1 MTAEQI
7 KNIIEHPF
15 MNFSA
20 IARATFPGDEIAE
33 QKLRGRVFSVEQ
45 LSDTTVKLLTPVLR
59 EFAELFAE
67 KETADIE
74 E

>member
-7 KNIIEHPF
+7 KSIIEHPF

-20 IARATFPGDEIAE
+20 IARAALPDDNAAE
-33 QKLRGRVFSVEQ
+33 QKIRQRVFYTKKTSEETIQ
-45 LSDTTVKLLTPVLR
+45 KLTPVLR
-59 EFAELFAE
+59 EFAELF

-74 E
+74 